1 MIFADRQLQEKC
13 REQQSCLYS
22 TYVDLTKAFDTVSR
36 DGLSRIMAK
45 FGCPPRFISMVRQ
58 FHVGMQARVRDNGAV
73 SESFTVTN
81 GVKQGCV
88 LAPTLFSI
96 MFSVMLSDAFRNGD
110 VGIKINYRMD
120 GKLFNL
126 RRLKAK
132 TKVMS
137 EIIKDFLFADDCA
150 LNAGSEEDMQDSVD
164 KFSTACSNFGLTISI

>member
-1 MIFADRQLQEKC
+1 
-13 REQQSCLYS
+13 
-22 TYVDLTKAFDTVSR
+22 
-36 DGLSRIMAK
+36 
-45 FGCPPRFISMVRQ
+45 
-58 FHVGMQARVRDNGAV
+58 MQARVRDYGAV

-96 MFSVMLSDAFRNGD
+96 MFLAMLSDALRNGD

-137 EIIKDFLFADDCA
+137 ENHKRFLIC
-150 LNAGSEEDMQDSVD
+150 
-164 KFSTACSNFGLTISI
+164 